1 MGWLIALG
9 ILILLALLPLGA
21 SVRYDGGGPV
31 VKIVAGPVRV
41 QILPVKK
48 KEAKPK
54 KEKSPKKQ
62 KQKPSAGKTGAEKSK
77 QKGGSLTDFLPMVD
91 IILDLLRAFR
101 GKLRVNRLELDLVLG
116 GGDPCDLAMNYGKAW
131 AALGNLWPRLEE
143 WFVIEKRDV
152 EIQCDF
158 EASETL
164 ITARLDLTI
173 TLGRLIALTGLY
185 GFKAVKEL
193 IKIMNKRKGGAA
205 T

>member
-1 MGWLIALG
+1 MGWWIALC
-9 ILILLALLPLGA
+9 ILVLLALLPLGA
-21 SVRYDGGGPV
+21 SVRYDSGGPV

-41 QILPVKK
+41 QVLPVKK

-54 KEKSPKKQ
+54 KEKPPKKQ
-62 KQKPSAGKTGAEKSK
+62 KQDAAAGKTGKQKPK
-77 QKGGSLTDFLPMVD
+77 QKGGSITDFLPMVD
-91 IILDLLRAFR
+91 IIFDLLRTFR
-101 GKLRVNRLELDLVLG
+101 GKLRVNLLELNVILG
-116 GGDPCDLAMNYGKAW
+116 GGDPCDLAIQYGRAW

-158 EASETL
+158 EASETC

-173 TLGRLIALTGLY
+173 TLGRLIALTGVY